1 MWQFHKQFTIALHD
15 GDNEILT
22 LKVDTS
28 LNRSMSLVE
37 KGGLLLHLLVF
48 VPIYF
53 GYSDPADLNVIILLV
68 LNFRKI
74 AQMVVDPKLAFKG
87 KERRLQVKAA
97 MPPPSPDPHLP
108 IASKSAAS

>member
-1 MWQFHKQFTIALHD
+1 
-15 GDNEILT
+15 
-22 LKVDTS
+22 
-28 LNRSMSLVE
+28 MSLVE

-74 AQMVVDPKLAFKG
+74 AQMVVDPVDPKLVFKG